1 MTAPVDIRHSD
12 RATLAWILATYP
24 SARRMWVVLKR
35 LGMTRIRPDAYP
47 WEPPR
52 LWVASCQGGRFSGEA
67 KISPCNASFP
77 VGLVLHGDGY
87 EDDWSLHS

>member
-1 MTAPVDIRHSD
+1 MAPVDIRPGD

-24 SARRMWVVLKR
+24 SARRMWTILKR

-47 WEPPR
+47 WEAPR
-52 LWVASCQGGRFSGEA
+52 VWNAWCGILPNGDPRFT
-67 KISPCNASFP
+67 
-77 VGLVLHGDGY
+77 VGLALHGDGY